1 MTISLSDIINCSKHP
16 WNNGKPRGKTRIKR
30 ILSKEESRRK
40 KLHGLYEFMKKEI
53 EVNMYTTV
61 DSMLKEIKE
70 KQRELAYEV

>member
-1 MTISLSDIINCSKHP
+1 M
-16 WNNGKPRGKTRIKR
+16 R

-40 KLHGLYEFMKKEI
+40 KLHGLYEFMKKDI